1 MDAADGRTTDQ
12 HSLFDRIARHI
23 GDGSARRSADEP
35 ADARNVE
42 PGAATVAADD
52 SPPGGVL
59 LQRSGGWP
67 APDISTQIERPIIAN
82 RQCSRSGCSDL
93 AAVTLSYDYGRSQVW
108 IDHLTPEREPH
119 LYDMCDRHAD
129 RLSVMRGWHLDDR
142 RRAHRNALIAV

>member
-12 HSLFDRIARHI
+12 HSLFDRIAKQI
-23 GDGSARRSADEP
+23 SDGPPPRSAGET
-35 ADARNVE
+35 AEMVRAAEV
-42 PGAATVAADD
+42 GAALVDD

-67 APDISTQIERPIIAN
+67 APDISTQIERPIIAD

-93 AAVTLSYDYGRSQVW
+93 AAVTLSYHYATSQVW

-142 RRAHRNALIAV
+142 RGVRRGALIAV

>member
-12 HSLFDRIARHI
+12 HSLFDRIAQQI
-23 GDGSARRSADEP
+23 SDGPPPRSTDETAEMVRAAD
-35 ADARNVE
+35 V
-42 PGAATVAADD
+42 GAAPVDE

-67 APDISTQIERPIIAN
+67 APDISTQIERPIIAD

-93 AAVTLSYDYGRSQVW
+93 AAVTLSYHYATSQVW

-142 RRAHRNALIAV
+142 RGARRGALIAV